1 MNIMDLTKFE
11 TLERRVSSMLDKVA
25 SLSSEKDR
33 LEVDLL
39 GTQERLAATQQELEA
54 AEGLIS
60 EMQAEREAILAKVD
74 TILARLE

>member
-1 MNIMDLTKFE
+1 MDLTKFE

-25 SLSSEKDR
+25 ALSQDKDH
-33 LEVDLL
+33 LEAELL
-39 GTQERLAATQQELEA
+39 GAQERLAATRQELEA
-54 AEGLIS
+54 AEGLIN

>member
-1 MNIMDLTKFE
+1 MDLTKFE

-25 SLSSEKDR
+25 SLSGEKDR

-39 GTQERLAATQQELEA
+39 AAQEQLADTRQELEA

-60 EMQAEREAILAKVD
+60 EMQAERESILAKVD

>member
-1 MNIMDLTKFE
+1 MDLTKFE
-11 TLERRVSSMLDKVA
+11 TLERRVSSMLDRVA
-25 SLSSEKDR
+25 SLSHDKDR

-39 GTQERLAATQQELEA
+39 GTQEKLAATQQELEA
-54 AEGLIS
+54 AEGLIN

>member
-1 MNIMDLTKFE
+1 MDLTKFE

-25 SLSSEKDR
+25 SLSRDKDK

-54 AEGLIS
+54 AEGLIN
-60 EMQAEREAILAKVD
+60 EMQAEREAVLAKVD